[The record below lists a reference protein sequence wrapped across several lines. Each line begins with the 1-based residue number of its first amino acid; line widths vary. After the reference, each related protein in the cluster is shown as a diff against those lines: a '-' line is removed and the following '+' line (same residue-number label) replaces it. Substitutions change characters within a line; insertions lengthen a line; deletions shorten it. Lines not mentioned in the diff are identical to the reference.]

1 MAKIT
6 TKKEYRKRRL
16 RFQIAAGLMDFV
28 WTVVLAAVVLLCVLL
43 LIELYTWLK
52 GDVPVTFGTFFDI
65 VRRALR
71 MNQ

>member
-28 WTVVLAAVVLLCVLL
+28 WTVVLAAVVLVCVLL

>member
-71 MNQ
+71 MNR

>member
-16 RFQIAAGLMDFV
+16 RFQIAAGLMDFM
-28 WTVVLAAVVLLCVLL
+28 WTVVLAAVVLVCVLL

>member
-43 LIELYTWLK
+43 LVELYTWLK

>member
-1 MAKIT
+1 MALT
-6 TKKEYRKRRL
+6 RSAVAG
-16 RFQIAAGLMDFV
+16 FQIAAGLMDFV

>member
-1 MAKIT
+1 
-6 TKKEYRKRRL
+6 
-16 RFQIAAGLMDFV
+16 MDFV

-71 MNQ
+71 MNR